1 MGTCSFP
8 QWLSSMPGRFPG
20 RVSLFTWISC
30 KSTIACM
37 HKKSPSL
44 CFVYPNWCKISSIN
58 NTPSD
63 RMLSPGGLAT
73 VWHQLRP
80 LPMAPA
86 VCLHTTCLHAWAS
99 CFWRSWEDFWKSWD
113 FFRKQRGGVAT
124 FHMIWTTF
132 THWKKLEPQEYE
144 LKEGESTWLLKWKGQ
159 ELWQFKAY
167 RFSLEDSTTRHPKHI
182 DRKTL
187 LGTVFFRHIFCWSS
201 GLYQKGRNSK
211 PFPLSNSTS

>member
-1 MGTCSFP
+1 MFCLSQLMQDIFNKQHSIGSHAIPRRSGYGVASTPALTNGPCSVSTHNM
-8 QWLSSMPGRFPG
+8 SSCMSILFLEELGRFLKESG
-20 RVSLFTWISC
+20 LFPKT
-30 KSTIACM
+30 A
-37 HKKSPSL
+37 
-44 CFVYPNWCKISSIN
+44 
-58 NTPSD
+58 
-63 RMLSPGGLAT
+63 
-73 VWHQLRP
+73 
-80 LPMAPA
+80 
-86 VCLHTTCLHAWAS
+86 
-99 CFWRSWEDFWKSWD
+99 
-113 FFRKQRGGVAT
+113 GGVAT

-132 THWKKLEPQEYE
+132 TYWKKLEPQEYE

-167 RFSLEDSTTRHPKHI
+167 RFSLEDSTTRNPKHI